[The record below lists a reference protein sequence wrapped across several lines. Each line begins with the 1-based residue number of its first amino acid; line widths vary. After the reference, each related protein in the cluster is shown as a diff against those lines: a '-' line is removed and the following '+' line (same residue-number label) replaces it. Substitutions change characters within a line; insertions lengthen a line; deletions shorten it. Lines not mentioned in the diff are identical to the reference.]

1 MNDSEKTPTPEIS
14 SPQSACS
21 LVHCRMN
28 PRRPRSLAR
37 TWLGS
42 VDLGRHILPAFDSI
56 YLASAPFLH
65 SFTVLYMCLHTSML
79 LGGRAVFSVH
89 SLPSKPSRH
98 KYASKFQVL

>member
-42 VDLGRHILPAFDSI
+42 VDLGRHILHAFDLPGLSN
-56 YLASAPFLH
+56 LFTFLYR
-65 SFTVLYMCLHTSML
+65 FVLVFAHLHVAWWEICFFGS
-79 LGGRAVFSVH
+79 
-89 SLPSKPSRH
+89 
-98 KYASKFQVL
+98 

>member
-1 MNDSEKTPTPEIS
+1 VNDSEKTPEIS

-56 YLASAPFLH
+56 YQYLASAPFLH
-65 SFTVLYMCLHTSML
+65 SFTVLYTCLHTSML

-89 SLPSKPSRH
+89 SLPSRH
-98 KYASKFQVL
+98 TYASKFQVL